1 MEPLTTDEVNPP
13 NPSAHPGAPY
23 DVDGNCI
30 HHPSVKLARLSDSSP
45 KIASDSISWIIERKR
60 CPKCCLNSIIHDT
73 ARKSDLGQSFLSR
86 GGRSVTRSE
95 ARSVGGMRYSY
106 KPAGSHASDTGVS
119 VSCASIPYSF
129 EEGLGNITN
138 RKMDGSTISG
148 ADSISYY
155 SRRGREKNE
164 NGFYNERRD
173 PRSIPFRTPK
183 DPSAAS
189 SSISSRMSMNRS
201 NTSET
206 SESPSYKPAVR
217 HGRGPRPKRDLSP
230 ESKSSTIGMSTIPSA
245 DTSTCS
251 TITMDT
257 ALFGRSQRGRR
268 GGSQPYSSKLSAV
281 RETDSRGRD
290 PEESHTSGDLSS
302 GKGAMRIP
310 TQVHV
315 PQGEDDKII
324 LISNMPKDIGKDQD
338 VRSVKSKNSREERS
352 RKRGD
357 DPSSRDDYNNNLK
370 RLQSRDTTKSSRRRS
385 QSWDGYENNRSSRHK
400 SRRRSPTRPTG
411 DSSYYS
417 QPSLANTH
425 SSRSIRSHYSRNS
438 IRHDM
443 DPNGYCSH
451 HPNIRLMK
459 PDEQDP
465 SYWSVVR
472 KKCPECIREDCP
484 SVFED
489 RSVRSNYTHSTPF
502 YDNGSVYSI
511 ESSKGSSFFMSLQTP
526 EEIEDEEDIR
536 RLKRR
541 LAARAYH
548 FPGNS
553 WCEDWFQYISNT
565 HTVLGLFFHH
575 PLHPLKLQERLV
587 ILFGSIAIGLTISNL
602 TYMHFIKIG
611 IEVDEELF
619 RVNLTWM
626 GMSEV
631 IITKLMLTLWTLGSF
646 LHTVFD
652 LGLWHMKACTLCRY
666 GGQIDDKMARWGRVV
681 GLFIVVSAMAAGSYA
696 VLLRA
701 SIEYKGNDSERSSV
715 EEAIRNNEFYEIN
728 FEGKR
733 SFRFLLGYLVEF
745 LLAMFVYYPIAVTIL
760 FSGVL
765 GCRGRIPILG
775 GRPRELKKE
784 MNYALNKKKMLNTGE
799 GADGTDETSD
809 VYSASYG
816 DDETT
821 KNDDNRIV

>member
-23 DVDGNCI
+23 DIDGNCI
-30 HHPSVKLARLSDSSP
+30 YHPSVRLARLSDGSSP
-45 KIASDSISWIIERKR
+45 KVANDSISCTIERKR

-86 GGRSVTRSE
+86 SGRSVTRSE
-95 ARSVGGMRYSY
+95 ARSVGSKRYSY
-106 KPAGSHASDTGVS
+106 KPAGSYASDAGVS
-119 VSCASIPYSF
+119 VSCASLPYSF
-129 EEGLGNITN
+129 EEGLGNLTD
-138 RKMDGSTISG
+138 RKMDESIISG

-164 NGFYNERRD
+164 NGFYHDRRD
-173 PRSIPFRTPK
+173 HWNIPFKTPK

-189 SSISSRMSMNRS
+189 SSIASRMSMNRS
-201 NTSET
+201 HRSET
-206 SESPSYKPAVR
+206 SELPSYKPAVR
-217 HGRGPRPKRDLSP
+217 PSRGPRPKRGLSP
-230 ESKSSTIGMSTIPSA
+230 ESTSSTIGMSTIPSA

-268 GGSQPYSSKLSAV
+268 GRSHPYLSKLSAV
-281 RETDSRGRD
+281 RETDSGGRD
-290 PEESHTSGDLSS
+290 PEESFTSDDMSS
-302 GKGAMRIP
+302 GKGVSRIP

-338 VRSVKSKNSREERS
+338 VISVKSRDERS
-352 RKRGD
+352 RKRGE
-357 DPSSRDDYNNNLK
+357 DPSSRDDYELK
-370 RLQSRDTTKSSRRRS
+370 RLQSRDTTKVSRRRS
-385 QSWDGYENNRSSRHK
+385 QSWDEHENNRSSRHT
-400 SRRRSPTRPTG
+400 SRHSPARPSG

-417 QPSLANTH
+417 QPSLAHTH
-425 SSRSIRSHYSRNS
+425 SSRSLRSHNSRHP
-438 IRHDM
+438 IRYDI

-489 RSVRSNYTHSTPF
+489 RSVLSNYTHSTPF
-502 YDNGSVYSI
+502 YDNGSVYSV
-511 ESSKGSSFFMSLQTP
+511 ESSKGSSFFMATLQTP

-602 TYMHFIKIG
+602 TYMHFIKVG
-611 IEVDEELF
+611 VNVDEELF

-631 IITKLMLTLWTLGSF
+631 VITKLMMTLWTLGSF
-646 LHTVFD
+646 LHMVFD

-666 GGQIDDKMARWGRVV
+666 GGKIDDRIARWGRVV

-701 SIEYKGNDSERSSV
+701 SIEYKGEDSEGSSV

-745 LLAMFVYYPIAVTIL
+745 LLAMFVYYPIAVTII

-765 GCRGRIPILG
+765 GCRGRIPVLG
-775 GRPRELKKE
+775 GRPREIKKE
-784 MNYALNKKKMLNTGE
+784 MNYALNKKNMLNTGE
-799 GADGTDETSD
+799 GADDTDETSD
-809 VYSASYG
+809 VYSTSYR
-816 DDETT
+816 DYDTER
-821 KNDDNRIV
+821 NDDNRIV